1 MADLTDFQKTDLV
14 DDHLAADY
22 NRLLGAVLRAEF
34 VNTETITGTKELADS
49 DCQMQVI
56 TPSGANRTV
65 ELPPEATTNHVHF
78 IKCAAGSSYD
88 VVVKDDSGAATYCTL
103 DAGES
108 VLCIPAGS
116 AWHVYYSR
124 PTPAVGQMVNGKI
137 SVTVSSDDLVLEI
150 KTLADADPSASDPVY
165 ININGTVRTVT
176 AATSCILADGTNWFG
191 AGGASFATKEIDY
204 FAYAIWDSDSSVVA
218 VAPARIPFGRVVSD
232 FSATTTNEKH
242 LGNYANYT
250 ATDDVCVIGRFAATL
265 SAGAGYTWTVPTFTG
280 VNLIQSPTF
289 ETRLLT
295 MTVSTA
301 AGNLTA
307 GTGSPTTVTDTAT
320 YKVVGRQL
328 FIKHIILVTDKGTAD
343 GYMRVPF
350 PIALSASECFYG
362 VENVAVGYTCY
373 ATSPSTTV
381 ASLRKYDLT
390 TLWQTGHGFVFSG
403 WMYIP

>member
-1 MADLTDFQKTDLV
+1 MANRDVTIDADNDDKLPVGYDKVLGV
-14 DDHLAADY
+14 DVEATPDALK
-22 NRLLGAVLRAEF
+22 EF
-34 VNTETITGTKELADS
+34 YVGSLSIPRYK
-49 DCQMQVI
+49 I
-56 TPSGANRTV
+56 TPTV
-65 ELPPEATTNHVHF
+65 A
-78 IKCAAGSSYD
+78 
-88 VVVKDDSGAATYCTL
+88 
-103 DAGES
+103 
-108 VLCIPAGS
+108 
-116 AWHVYYSR
+116 
-124 PTPAVGQMVNGKI
+124 
-137 SVTVSSDDLVLEI
+137 SDDLVITVTHLDG
-150 KTLADADPSASDPVY
+150 TTPSATKPLYFKIGSD
-165 ININGTVRTVT
+165 IR
-176 AATSCILADGTNWFG
+176 AATSALSCTLADGTNWFG
-191 AGGASFATKEIDY
+191 SGGASFATIEIDY